1 MSTTE
6 EKMQE
11 KLKRR
16 ETFLHDTM
24 KMFKPEG
31 KATTIRFVGFLG
43 KDEKH
48 VNPVSIGGPCN
59 RSNVI
64 KIPAT
69 KETEAFFAKE
79 MAKAQHN
86 KMVMD
91 RHGLKP
97 EDMFDEEK
105 LKKHG
110 ITTVQNI

>member
-6 EKMQE
+6 EKMFVP
-11 KLKRR
+11 K
-16 ETFLHDTM
+16 D
-24 KMFKPEG
+24 G
-31 KATTIRFVGFLG
+31 KATTIRFVDDPSF
-43 KDEKH
+43 H
-48 VNPVSIGGPCN
+48 HIRPQSFGGPGTG
-59 RSNVI
+59 I

-69 KETEAFFAKE
+69 KETEAFFEKE

-105 LKKHG
+105 NEKTRHHDCTEYLNFAIFQLAIVRH
-110 ITTVQNI
+110 VV

>member
-1 MSTTE
+1 M
-6 EKMQE
+6 EKEPTKFFTPANGMPVVV
-11 KLKRR
+11 R
-16 ETFLHDTM
+16 FLD
-24 KMFKPEG
+24 KG
-31 KATTIRFVGFLG
+31 
-43 KDEKH
+43 EKH
-48 VNPVSIGGPCN
+48 VNPTSIGGPCN
-59 RSNVI
+59 RNNTI

-69 KETEAFFAKE
+69 KETVAFFEKE

-110 ITTVQNI
+110 ITTVQTI

>member
-1 MSTTE
+1 MSNTK
-6 EKMQE
+6 EKMFVP
-11 KLKRR
+11 K
-16 ETFLHDTM
+16 D
-24 KMFKPEG
+24 G
-31 KATTIRFVGFLG
+31 KATIVCVLG

-48 VNPVSIGGPCN
+48 VRPISFGGPCN
-59 RSNVI
+59 RSNVV

-69 KETEAFFAKE
+69 KETEAFFEKE

>member
-11 KLKRR
+11 KMKRR
-16 ETFLHDTM
+16 EAFLHDTM

-31 KATTIRFVGFLG
+31 KTTTIRFVGDPSF
-43 KDEKH
+43 H
-48 VNPVSIGGPCN
+48 HFRPHSIGGPG
-59 RSNVI
+59 NVF

>member
-6 EKMQE
+6 EKMFVP
-11 KLKRR
+11 K
-16 ETFLHDTM
+16 DGM
-24 KMFKPEG
+24 S
-31 KATTIRFVGFLG
+31 TTIRFVGDPSF
-43 KDEKH
+43 H
-48 VNPVSIGGPCN
+48 HIRPHSIGGPDG
-59 RSNVI
+59 VF

-110 ITTVQNI
+110 ITTVQSI

>member
-1 MSTTE
+1 MSTTK
-6 EKMQE
+6 EKMFVP
-11 KLKRR
+11 KDGKS
-16 ETFLHDTM
+16 TM
-24 KMFKPEG
+24 
-31 KATTIRFVGFLG
+31 IRFVGDPSF
-43 KDEKH
+43 H
-48 VNPVSIGGPCN
+48 HIRPYSIGGPGN
-59 RSNVI
+59 AF

>member
-1 MSTTE
+1 MSTSE
-6 EKMQE
+6 EKMFVP
-11 KLKRR
+11 KDGKS
-16 ETFLHDTM
+16 TM
-24 KMFKPEG
+24 
-31 KATTIRFVGFLG
+31 IRFVGDPSFH
-43 KDEKH
+43 H
-48 VNPVSIGGPCN
+48 VRPYSFGGPGN
-59 RSNVI
+59 AF

-105 LKKHG
+105 MKKHG

>member
-1 MSTTE
+1 M
-6 EKMQE
+6 EKE
-11 KLKRR
+11 PTKFF
-16 ETFLHDTM
+16 TPADG
-24 KMFKPEG
+24 KPVVVRILDKG
-31 KATTIRFVGFLG
+31 
-43 KDEKH
+43 EKH
-48 VNPVSIGGPCN
+48 VLPHFIGGPGN
-59 RSNVI
+59 RSNTI

>member
-1 MSTTE
+1 MAKEPVKFYTPKDGMS
-6 EKMQE
+6 
-11 KLKRR
+11 
-16 ETFLHDTM
+16 
-24 KMFKPEG
+24 
-31 KATTIRFVGFLG
+31 TTIRFVGDPNFHHIRP
-43 KDEKH
+43 K
-48 VNPVSIGGPCN
+48 SIGGSDAECF
-59 RSNVI
+59 

-110 ITTVQNI
+110 ITTVQTI

>member
-6 EKMQE
+6 EKMFVP
-11 KLKRR
+11 K
-16 ETFLHDTM
+16 DGM
-24 KMFKPEG
+24 SV
-31 KATTIRFVGFLG
+31 TIRFVGDPSF
-43 KDEKH
+43 H
-48 VNPVSIGGPCN
+48 HTRPHSFGGPD
-59 RSNVI
+59 SGI

-110 ITTVQNI
+110 ITTVQNF

>member
-6 EKMQE
+6 EKMFVP
-11 KLKRR
+11 K
-16 ETFLHDTM
+16 D
-24 KMFKPEG
+24 G
-31 KATTIRFVGFLG
+31 KSTIIRFVGDTSF
-43 KDEKH
+43 H
-48 VNPVSIGGPCN
+48 HIRPHSIGGPGN
-59 RSNVI
+59 RSNTI

>member
-1 MSTTE
+1 M
-6 EKMQE
+6 EKEPTKFFTPANGMPVVV
-11 KLKRR
+11 R
-16 ETFLHDTM
+16 FLD
-24 KMFKPEG
+24 KG
-31 KATTIRFVGFLG
+31 
-43 KDEKH
+43 EKH
-48 VNPVSIGGPCN
+48 VNPTSIGGPCN
-59 RSNVI
+59 RNNTI

-69 KETEAFFAKE
+69 KETVAFFEKE

>member
-31 KATTIRFVGFLG
+31 KATTIRFVGDPSF
-43 KDEKH
+43 H
-48 VNPVSIGGPCN
+48 HIRPQSIGGPG
-59 RSNVI
+59 NVF

-69 KETEAFFAKE
+69 KETEAFFEKE

>member
-16 ETFLHDTM
+16 EDILRIAA
-24 KMFKPEG
+24 KMYKPDG
-31 KATTIRFVGFLG
+31 KTATIRFVGDPSF
-43 KDEKH
+43 H
-48 VNPVSIGGPCN
+48 HIRPHSIGGPG
-59 RSNVI
+59 NVF

-69 KETEAFFAKE
+69 KETEVFFEKE
-79 MAKAQHN
+79 MAKAKHN
-86 KMVMD
+86 TMVME

-110 ITTVQNI
+110 ITTVQNL

>member
-1 MSTTE
+1 ME
-6 EKMQE
+6 QQ
-11 KLKRR
+11 
-16 ETFLHDTM
+16 
-24 KMFKPEG
+24 
-31 KATTIRFVGFLG
+31 V
-43 KDEKH
+43 
-48 VNPVSIGGPCN
+48 
-59 RSNVI
+59 
-64 KIPAT
+64 T
-69 KETEAFFAKE
+69 KTEAFFEKE

>member
-11 KLKRR
+11 KMKRR
-16 ETFLHDTM
+16 EEFLHNAV
-24 KMFKPEG
+24 KMFVPKDG
-31 KATTIRFVGFLG
+31 KSTTIRFVGDPSWHHERPKSF
-43 KDEKH
+43 
-48 VNPVSIGGPCN
+48 GGPD
-59 RSNVI
+59 SGI

-69 KETEAFFAKE
+69 KEMEVFFEKE

-86 KMVMD
+86 QQVME
-91 RHGLKP
+91 RHGLTP
-97 EDMFDEEK
+97 ADMFDEEK

>member
-1 MSTTE
+1 M
-6 EKMQE
+6 EKE
-11 KLKRR
+11 PTKFFTPK
-16 ETFLHDTM
+16 DG
-24 KMFKPEG
+24 KPVMV
-31 KATTIRFVGFLG
+31 RLLG
-43 KDEKH
+43 KGEKH
-48 VNPVSIGGPCN
+48 VNPISIGGPGN
-59 RSNVI
+59 RSNVV

-86 KMVMD
+86 TMVME

-110 ITTVQNI
+110 ITTVQTI

>member
-6 EKMQE
+6 KPVI
-11 KLKRR
+11 
-16 ETFLHDTM
+16 
-24 KMFKPEG
+24 KMFVPKDG
-31 KATTIRFVGFLG
+31 KATIVRFVDDPNFHHIRP
-43 KDEKH
+43 K
-48 VNPVSIGGPCN
+48 SIGGPDG
-59 RSNVI
+59 VF

-69 KETEAFFAKE
+69 KETVAFFEKE

-110 ITTVQNI
+110 ITTVQTI

>member
-1 MSTTE
+1 MEKEPVKFFTTANG
-6 EKMQE
+6 KPVVV
-11 KLKRR
+11 R
-16 ETFLHDTM
+16 FLN
-24 KMFKPEG
+24 KG
-31 KATTIRFVGFLG
+31 
-43 KDEKH
+43 EKH
-48 VNPVSIGGPCN
+48 INPISIGGPGN
-59 RSNVI
+59 RSNVV

-86 KMVMD
+86 TMIME

-110 ITTVQNI
+110 ITTVQTI

>member
-1 MSTTE
+1 
-6 EKMQE
+6 
-11 KLKRR
+11 
-16 ETFLHDTM
+16 
-24 KMFKPEG
+24 
-31 KATTIRFVGFLG
+31 
-43 KDEKH
+43 
-48 VNPVSIGGPCN
+48 
-59 RSNVI
+59 
-64 KIPAT
+64 
-69 KETEAFFAKE
+69 

>member
-16 ETFLHDTM
+16 EALIKLFVPKD
-24 KMFKPEG
+24 G
-31 KATTIRFVGFLG
+31 KATTIRFVGDPSF
-43 KDEKH
+43 H
-48 VNPVSIGGPCN
+48 HTRPPSFGGPD
-59 RSNVI
+59 SGI

>member
-1 MSTTE
+1 M
-6 EKMQE
+6 EKE
-11 KLKRR
+11 PTKVF
-16 ETFLHDTM
+16 TPADG
-24 KMFKPEG
+24 KPVVVRILDKG
-31 KATTIRFVGFLG
+31 
-43 KDEKH
+43 EKH
-48 VNPVSIGGPCN
+48 VLPHFIGGPGN
-59 RSNVI
+59 RSNVA

-110 ITTVQNI
+110 IMTVQSI

>member
-1 MSTTE
+1 M
-6 EKMQE
+6 EKE
-11 KLKRR
+11 PTKFFVPADGKSVTIL
-16 ETFLHDTM
+16 LLG
-24 KMFKPEG
+24 EG
-31 KATTIRFVGFLG
+31 
-43 KDEKH
+43 EKH
-48 VNPVSIGGPCN
+48 IKPHFIGGPGN
-59 RSNVI
+59 RSNSI

-86 KMVMD
+86 TMVME

-110 ITTVQNI
+110 ITTAQTI

>member
-1 MSTTE
+1 MEKEPTKFFTPADGMS
-6 EKMQE
+6 
-11 KLKRR
+11 
-16 ETFLHDTM
+16 
-24 KMFKPEG
+24 
-31 KATTIRFVGFLG
+31 TTIRFAGDPNF
-43 KDEKH
+43 H
-48 VNPVSIGGPCN
+48 HTRPHSIGGPGN
-59 RSNVI
+59 AF

-86 KMVMD
+86 TMVMD

-110 ITTVQNI
+110 ITTVQTI